1 MGIRQ
6 HLVHESVSAAVRA
19 SQVKPSPVKSSQV
32 KPSQVKSRQCAAQA
46 AWAAHRHYLAV
57 MVAARAR
64 GPSHVRA
71 ATCTRPEEWFCTP
84 AVALVV
90 PLVHAE
96 AAECAEAAGSTDAA
110 PRATSVLVLGNR
122 YCVCSGLDCC
132 EGRRL

>member
-1 MGIRQ
+1 
-6 HLVHESVSAAVRA
+6 
-19 SQVKPSPVKSSQV
+19 
-32 KPSQVKSRQCAAQA
+32 
-46 AWAAHRHYLAV
+46 

-96 AAECAEAAGSTDAA
+96 AAERAEAAGSTDAA

-122 YCVCSGLDCC
+122 YCVYARDWTVARAGGC
-132 EGRRL
+132 EGGI